1 MSAVPELGRQIASIS
16 QTSERAQADL
26 AQTQG
31 VIDKLRSERE
41 SLVQQVATAAGKLGV
56 LEQQVESLERRAV
69 GAETRLETAL
79 KRPAAEKRKSGK
91 HHGDLI
97 GE

>member
-1 MSAVPELGRQIASIS
+1 MSAVP
-16 QTSERAQADL
+16 
-26 AQTQG
+26 

-79 KRPAAEKRKSGK
+79 KRSVTTKKTPEK
-91 HHGDLI
+91 LL
-97 GE
+97 

>member
-1 MSAVPELGRQIASIS
+1 MSAVP
-16 QTSERAQADL
+16 
-26 AQTQG
+26 

-41 SLVQQVATAAGKLGV
+41 SLVQQVATTAGKLGA

-69 GAETRLETAL
+69 GAEARLETAL
-79 KRPAAEKRKSGK
+79 KRSAVEKRKTGK
-91 HHGDLI
+91 HHRDSI

>member
-1 MSAVPELGRQIASIS
+1 MSAVPE
-16 QTSERAQADL
+16 
-26 AQTQG
+26 
-31 VIDKLRSERE
+31 
-41 SLVQQVATAAGKLGV
+41 VAIAAGKLGV

-79 KRPAAEKRKSGK
+79 KRSAVEKRKTGK
-91 HHGDLI
+91 HHRDLI